1 MQDLASLVKR
11 ISSDASFRQ
20 ELAAA
25 PEATLNKYDFVATAD
40 VVKTIKGLDDQGLV
54 ELAASYGSDKAA
66 C

>member
-1 MQDLASLVKR
+1 MHDLASLVKR
-11 ISSDASFRQ
+11 IASDASFRK

-25 PEATLNKYDFVATAD
+25 PEATLKKYDFAATAD
-40 VVKTIKGLDDQGLV
+40 IVNTLKGLDDKGLV